1 MLRMACNAF
10 INLLFVV
17 VALAREEVVPLD
29 MPLPCRLPDDQA
41 ASQVTPGKDRCHG
54 RSIGH
59 LTMRSLRSLPVSK
72 HCCWYPQQNVTCG

>member
-29 MPLPCRLPDDQA
+29 MPLPC
-41 ASQVTPGKDRCHG
+41 
-54 RSIGH
+54 
-59 LTMRSLRSLPVSK
+59 
-72 HCCWYPQQNVTCG
+72 